1 MHRIPLPPLALLL
14 SLPLA
19 CGEEEAGPRRAA
31 DEATAEIAT
40 VPFADR
46 GIETGDFALVS
57 ARGDTIRFR
66 VRRLENRPAVRL
78 VRLRS
83 RPAGIDSIAA
93 LVDAETKEPIASYHR
108 VFTADGDSLV
118 AQVAYGTG
126 FEGQARLSLTTPRV
140 TATDNLRTPD
150 PVLDAAQIPLTLSA
164 LAFGEPDTI
173 SVNYVAP
180 FERQS
185 LAARL
190 VLGGLDTLR
199 LEDEEVPAWPV
210 KLQVSGLEERYWF
223 SAPPDRYRLLRL
235 EETTRGAVWTRVDAA
250 ASIPSDAR

>member
-19 CGEEEAGPRRAA
+19 CGEQESGPRRAV
-31 DEATAEIAT
+31 DGATAEIAT

-57 ARGDTIRFR
+57 AGDDTIRFR
-66 VRRLENRPAVRL
+66 VRRLENRPVVRL

-83 RPAGIDSIAA
+83 GPAGTDSIAA
-93 LVDAETKEPIASYHR
+93 LVDAKTKEPIASYHR

-118 AQVAYGTG
+118 ARIVYGTG

-140 TATDNLRTPD
+140 SATENLRTPH
-150 PVLDAAQIPLTLSA
+150 PLLDAAQIPQTLSA

-180 FERQS
+180 FERGS

-199 LEDEEVPAWPV
+199 LEGEELPAWPV
-210 KLQVSGLEERYWF
+210 KLQVRGLEERYWF
-223 SAPPDRYRLLRL
+223 SATPDRYRLLRL
-235 EETTRGAVWTRVDAA
+235 EETTRGAVWTRVDATA
-250 ASIPSDAR
+250 PNPSDIR